1 MLFKWNKLYSFYTKF
16 FLASLKQLL
25 IQVYVFLVQALAW
38 GLQLFLKGEILRM
51 SYVMLEQ
58 TSKVAIF
65 YQGMLNRC
73 SLGIFLLYQTMPC

>member
-51 SYVMLEQ
+51 SYIMLEQ
-58 TSKVAIF
+58 SKVAIF